1 MRAGEFNDPRKQQE
15 AIIKSKENF
24 ICLDCLDTSDHL
36 IKKEDIVRMPKR
48 TKLLPECQKC
58 SYSVNGYCS
67 KSRVGDKLY
76 GRDPDFIPID
86 HRCVLGKS
94 TKDGNLIS
102 MSELCCPLCKK
113 PVRRIVGKPIIISIV
128 GSRDSGKSHY
138 IGVLLHE
145 LMASLASD
153 FGWDVQSEEETIQNY
168 RKNFGGIYDYQ
179 QTLNL
184 TQKNDDGFYD
194 PYIYF
199 VNPRNQEPFTLIF
212 FDTAGEDFASDNL
225 IENSAK
231 HIFQANGIIFIID
244 PLKTE
249 ALSTLVDDR
258 VIAESSHNSIASS
271 LQNDQLLTM
280 VSTSIRKHLRISEE
294 KSINIP
300 LALTLSKFDA
310 LEKQFPAYNTVVN
323 SSVHRRSG
331 AYSEQDCE
339 NVNKEVV
346 RFLLKQQNMR
356 VNAFMNQMDINY
368 CNYHYFAVSA
378 LGLRNHPMHGRISV
392 PKPHRVEDPMLWI
405 LKENNVI

>member
-1 MRAGEFNDPRKQQE
+1 MKAGEFNDPRKQQE
-15 AIIKSKENF
+15 AINKSKENF
-24 ICLDCLDTSDHL
+24 ICLDCLDTSDRL
-36 IKKEDIVRMPKR
+36 IKKEDIIRMPKR
-48 TKLLPECQKC
+48 TRFLPECQKC
-58 SYSVNGYCS
+58 SYSKNGYCS
-67 KSRVGDKLY
+67 KSRAGDKLY
-76 GRDPDFIPID
+76 GRDPDFIPVD
-86 HRCVLGKS
+86 HRCVLGRI
-94 TKDGNLIS
+94 TKDGGLVS

-113 PVRRIVGKPIIISIV
+113 PIRRIVGKPIIISIV

-145 LMASLASD
+145 LMVGLASK
-153 FGWDVQSEEETIQNY
+153 FGWSVQAEEETIENY
-168 RKNFGGIYDYQ
+168 KKNFSGIYDYQ

-184 TQKNDDGFYD
+184 TQKNDEGFYD

-199 VNPRNQEPFTLIF
+199 VYPRNKEPFTLIF

-280 VSTSIRKHLRISEE
+280 VSTSIRKHLKISEE
-294 KSINIP
+294 KPIDIP

-310 LEKQFPAYNTVVN
+310 LEEKFPRYNTVVN
-323 SSVHRRSG
+323 SSIHRRSG
-331 AYSEQDCE
+331 SYSEQDCE
-339 NVNKEVV
+339 KVNKEVKS
-346 RFLLKQQNMR
+346 FLLKQENMR
-356 VNAFMNQMDINY
+356 VNAFIKQMDINY
-368 CNYHYFAVSA
+368 CNYHCFAVSA
-378 LGLRNHPMHGRISV
+378 LGLRNHPLHGRISI

>member
-1 MRAGEFNDPRKQQE
+1 MKAGEFNDPLKQQE
-15 AIIKSKENF
+15 AIQKSKENF

-36 IKKEDIVRMPKR
+36 TKREDIIRMPKR
-48 TKLLPECQKC
+48 TALSPECQKC
-58 SYSVNGYCS
+58 LYSKNGYCS

-76 GRDPDFIPID
+76 GCDPDFIPVD

-94 TKDGNLIS
+94 TKDGSLIS
-102 MSELCCPLCKK
+102 MSELCCPFCKK
-113 PVRRIVGKPIIISIV
+113 PVRQIVGKPIIISIV

-145 LMASLASD
+145 LMTDLSSG
-153 FGWDVQSEEETIQNY
+153 FGWDVQAEKETIQNY
-168 RKNFGGIYDYQ
+168 KKNFGGIYDNQ
-179 QTLNL
+179 QTLEL
-184 TQKNDDGFYD
+184 TLKNDDGFYN

-199 VNPRNQEPFTLIF
+199 VNPHNKEPFTLIF

-231 HIFQANGIIFIID
+231 HIFQANGIVFIID

-249 ALSTLVDDR
+249 ALSTLVDDK
-258 VIAESSHNSIASS
+258 VIAESSHNSIDSS

-280 VSTSIRKHLRISEE
+280 VSTSIRKHLKISEE
-294 KSINIP
+294 KPIDIP

-310 LEKQFPAYNTVVN
+310 LEKQFRPYNTVVN
-323 SSVHRRSG
+323 GSLHRRSG

-339 NVNKEVV
+339 SVNKEVK
-346 RFLLKQQNMR
+346 RFLLKQENMR
-356 VNAFMNQMDINY
+356 VNAFINQVDINY
-368 CNYHYFAVSA
+368 CNYHYFAISA
-378 LGLRNHPMHGRISV
+378 LGLRNHPMHGRIGV
-392 PKPHRVEDPMLWI
+392 PKPHRVEDPLLWI